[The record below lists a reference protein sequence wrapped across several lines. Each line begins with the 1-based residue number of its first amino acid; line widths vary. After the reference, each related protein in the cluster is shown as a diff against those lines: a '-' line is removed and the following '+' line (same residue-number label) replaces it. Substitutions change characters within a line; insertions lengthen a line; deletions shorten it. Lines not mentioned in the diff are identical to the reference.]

1 MLAGMPEV
9 DDLGLGLEALQEGPV
24 VGGAVGDGD
33 DAELGAQPPDM
44 RDLACELRLQRG
56 LAALGHAAEIDGLQT
71 LTLGVVEGD
80 RATGRFAP
88 RGFGAAVFAG
98 PQRHHHA
105 V

>member
-1 MLAGMPEV
+1 MTSVSGSRPSRKVQLSAAPS
-9 DDLGLGLEALQEGPV
+9 AT
-24 VGGAVGDGD
+24 ATI
-33 DAELGAQPPDM
+33 AEFGAQPPDM

-56 LAALGHAAEIDGLQT
+56 LVALGHAAEIDGLQT

>member
-1 MLAGMPEV
+1 MTSV
-9 DDLGLGLEALQEGPV
+9 SGLRPSRKVQLSAAPS
-24 VGGAVGDGD
+24 GDGD